1 MHKEHILSQIETKVL
16 YVIYKKVSLQ
26 NVQSVLTI

>member
-1 MHKEHILSQIETKVL
+1 MYTEHILCQLETKVL